1 MSGLMFNPR
10 PLNLKTLTRAAKKL
24 KVFAKNKKINED
36 MTEFQELV
44 KDKSIQNDTELALE
58 MRNLIFVFRIH
69 VSGDRFPLEISLQV
83 LPKL

>member
-1 MSGLMFNPR
+1 
-10 PLNLKTLTRAAKKL
+10 
-24 KVFAKNKKINED
+24 